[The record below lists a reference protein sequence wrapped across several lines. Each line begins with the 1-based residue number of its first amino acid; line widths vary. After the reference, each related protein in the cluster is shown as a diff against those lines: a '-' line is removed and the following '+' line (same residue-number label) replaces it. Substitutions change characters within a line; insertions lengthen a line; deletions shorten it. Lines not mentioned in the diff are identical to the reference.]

1 MSEDWVVLEAPDEP
15 KEVREVKAD
24 YDTLEEIMG
33 RWKLENCHHPF
44 TKNVVTILGTTS
56 SGKSSFVNHFFQV
69 GVKKVALEQMDTHF
83 TIVESVPE
91 EDFARLVGNYK
102 RKNIPVDKISNPVQD
117 SYSDARRNVVYM
129 ILDTASTIARHQQF
143 ENFSK
148 VFRKHELVNSIL
160 INEYYLR
167 GDPERLAMLKNTIL
181 IDSPG
186 FTAETQIAKL
196 KGNLE
201 ILQYMYSLSDLTLF
215 FIASDSINLV
225 ASQISMLELSILY
238 AFHGQTHFAQT
249 LTEMLA
255 TKDPSFSFSVTDLF
269 SAVMRKIRQ
278 SPSKQNSTYD
288 GTSYWDKVKFILS
301 KIDNVTM
308 RCVCEKE
315 IRPEAQFFELGT
327 TLGRNLRFLK
337 PPVFDQCFAIAI
349 PEQQTFR
356 TKKDQI
362 HRLDDDKLD
371 EPNTKISDRKKRP
384 SDTIVTGDLDRLVSS
399 ISSLNFYD
407 SYSVRLDSSIQK
419 MCGELEEKI
428 KESWAYSAFLARN
441 DVTLVKS
448 IRDKSKERSRKR
460 AS

>member
-1 MSEDWVVLEAPDEP
+1 
-15 KEVREVKAD
+15 
-24 YDTLEEIMG
+24 
-33 RWKLENCHHPF
+33 
-44 TKNVVTILGTTS
+44 
-56 SGKSSFVNHFFQV
+56 
-69 GVKKVALEQMDTHF
+69 
-83 TIVESVPE
+83 
-91 EDFARLVGNYK
+91 
-102 RKNIPVDKISNPVQD
+102 
-117 SYSDARRNVVYM
+117 
-129 ILDTASTIARHQQF
+129 
-143 ENFSK
+143 
-148 VFRKHELVNSIL
+148 
-160 INEYYLR
+160 
-167 GDPERLAMLKNTIL
+167 
-181 IDSPG
+181 
-186 FTAETQIAKL
+186 
-196 KGNLE
+196 
-201 ILQYMYSLSDLTLF
+201 
-215 FIASDSINLV
+215 
-225 ASQISMLELSILY
+225 
-238 AFHGQTHFAQT
+238 
-249 LTEMLA
+249 
-255 TKDPSFSFSVTDLF
+255 
-269 SAVMRKIRQ
+269 
-278 SPSKQNSTYD
+278 
-288 GTSYWDKVKFILS
+288 
-301 KIDNVTM
+301 M

-362 HRLDDDKLD
+362 HRLDDDKLN
-371 EPNTKISDRKKRP
+371 EPKISDRKKRP